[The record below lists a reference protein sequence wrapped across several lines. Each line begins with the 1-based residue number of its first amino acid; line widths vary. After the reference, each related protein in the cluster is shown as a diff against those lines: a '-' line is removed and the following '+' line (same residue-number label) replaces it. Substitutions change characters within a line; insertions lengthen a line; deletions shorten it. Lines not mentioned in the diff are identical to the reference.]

1 MSTAVYASAGPAS
14 PADGILSVECELTGR
29 CQQRCLH
36 CCTDSGPTA
45 RTGTMT
51 HEDWVKVIHSIGELG
66 IRGIQFI
73 GGEPT
78 LYPRLV
84 ELTALARSRGL
95 TVEVYSNLVHVR
107 PALWEALS
115 QDGVRLATSYYS
127 DDATEHDQI
136 TGGRGTHA
144 RIRANIAAALERG
157 IPLRVGIVRVVDGQR
172 VEGAEA
178 ELRALGVTRIQ
189 VDGERKVGR
198 AAERLSTV
206 PSTDELCGHCF
217 RHRVAISPDGEVY
230 GCILSRFLSA
240 GNVKEQ
246 PLQAILAG
254 PRWAE
259 ARRMVPVATGGGCT
273 PDDSGDCDPANTEAC
288 DPAYDFWA

>member
-1 MSTAVYASAGPAS
+1 MSTAVYASAGSAS
-14 PADGILSVECELTGR
+14 PAHGILSVECELTGR

-51 HEDWVKVIHSIGELG
+51 HEDWVKVIHSIRELG
-66 IRGIQFI
+66 ILGVQFI

-78 LYPRLV
+78 LYPRLI
-84 ELTALARSRGL
+84 ELMAYARSLGL
-95 TVEVYSNLVHVR
+95 AVEVYSNLIHVR

-115 QDGVRLATSYYS
+115 QEGVRLATSYYS
-127 DDATEHDQI
+127 DDAAEHDQI

-144 RIRANIAAALERG
+144 RIRSNIAVALGRE
-157 IPLRVGIVRVVDGQR
+157 IPLRVGIVRVLGEQR
-172 VEGAEA
+172 VEDAEA
-178 ELRALGVTRIQ
+178 ELRALGVKRIQ

-198 AAERLSTV
+198 AAERLSAI
-206 PSTDELCGHCF
+206 PSIDELCGHCF
-217 RHRVAISPDGEVY
+217 HHRVAISPDGEVY
-230 GCILSRFLSA
+230 GCILSRFLPT

-246 PLQAILAG
+246 PLQTVLTG
-254 PRWAE
+254 RRWAE
-259 ARRMVPVATGGGCT
+259 ARRMVPVATGRGCT

-288 DPAYDFWA
+288 DPAYGLWA